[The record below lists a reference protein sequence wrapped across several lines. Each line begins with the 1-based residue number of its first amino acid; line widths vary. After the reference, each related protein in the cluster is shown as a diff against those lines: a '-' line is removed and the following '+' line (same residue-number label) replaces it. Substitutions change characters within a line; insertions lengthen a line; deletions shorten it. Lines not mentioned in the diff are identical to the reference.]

1 MRKIPQVVSPDEA
14 VAVIKSGDSLYL
26 SGFANSPELLVEAL
40 CRRGDAGELQ
50 NVRIVQLMTFGK
62 APYTEERYAGVFIP
76 DAFFAGANNR
86 RSIRE
91 GVSDYLPVGLSDT
104 QALYRSGVFKCDVA
118 LIKVTKPD
126 QHGYVSLGVSV
137 DITLAA
143 VEMAKTVIAVV
154 DERAPRTLGDALIPY
169 SKIDYAVMDNH
180 PLMEIVNP
188 PPTELDLAIGRNC
201 AELIDNGACLQM
213 GIGSIPNAILS
224 SLKDHVDLGI
234 HTEMFSDNVMPLVE
248 EGVINGARKQ
258 IDRGKLVTSFM
269 MGSQK
274 FYDFIDNNPLVLMK
288 DIGYTNDPFIIARND
303 NVVAINSAL
312 EIDLTG
318 QVCADSLG
326 PLYVF
331 RRRRPARLHLRS
343 VALQRRKS
351 DHRHCF
357 GNRKSGKQNRS
368 LSQTG
373 RRHRHAAPPRT
384 LRGDRIRRCQ
394 SVRQNASGTR
404 RAAYQHCASA
414 PPGSSGTRRIRTLR
428 RGLPAPKRGAEIKL
442 TPNSRKQYQKILRA
456 RRYPASCPGR
466 KAFHLP

>member
-40 CRRGDAGELQ
+40 CRRGDAGELHD
-50 NVRIVQLMTFGK
+50 VRIVQLMTFGK
-62 APYTEERYAGVFIP
+62 APYTEERYAGIFIP

-86 RSIRE
+86 KSIRE

-224 SLKDHVDLGI
+224 SLKDHVNLGI

-288 DIGYTNDPFIIARND
+288 DIGYTNDPFIIAQND

-326 PLYVF
+326 PYMYSGIGGQLDFIYGASRSKGGKAIIAIASETGKAESKIVPFLKQGAGIATPRHLVHYVATEYGVVNLYGKTLQE
-331 RRRRPARLHLRS
+331 RA
-343 VALQRRKS
+343 ALLIS
-351 DHRHCF
+351 IAHP
-357 GNRKSGKQNRS
+357 
-368 LSQTG
+368 
-373 RRHRHAAPPRT
+373 RHRETLERAAFERFGAGF
-384 LRGDRIRRCQ
+384 LR
-394 SVRQNASGTR
+394 R
-404 RAAYQHCASA
+404 RAA
-414 PPGSSGTRRIRTLR
+414 L
-428 RGLPAPKRGAEIKL
+428 K
-442 TPNSRKQYQKILRA
+442 
-456 RRYPASCPGR
+456 
-466 KAFHLP
+466 